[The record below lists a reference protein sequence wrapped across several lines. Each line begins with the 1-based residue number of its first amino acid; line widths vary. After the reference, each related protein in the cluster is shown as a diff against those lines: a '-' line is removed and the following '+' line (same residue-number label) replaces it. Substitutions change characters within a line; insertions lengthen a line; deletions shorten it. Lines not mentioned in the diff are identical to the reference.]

1 MGGVV
6 LRLNS
11 VHLRVREMI
20 LYQKAL
26 GSIEVVEIGLRA
38 YPLWRFVVRVVRCKL
53 RPPRVICGNGAKVGS
68 PQHCIAN

>member
-11 VHLRVREMI
+11 VHLTVREMI

-26 GSIEVVEIGLRA
+26 GSIEMVEIGLRA
-38 YPLWRFVVRVVRCKL
+38 YPLWRFVVRVVRCNLPHPKNNL
-53 RPPRVICGNGAKVGS
+53 WQKC
-68 PQHCIAN
+68 

>member
-11 VHLRVREMI
+11 VHLRIREMI

-26 GSIEVVEIGLRA
+26 GSIEMVEIGLRA
-38 YPLWRFVVRVVRCKL
+38 YPLWRFVVRVVRCNL
-53 RPPRVICGNGAKVGS
+53 PHPRSNLWQRC
-68 PQHCIAN
+68 